1 MARELIH
8 CWIKL
13 ILFGS
18 IIISSNV
25 KGLVPCLFSMLVLIH
40 LYILKSIFRTYIRWS
55 QRVFMFRNEAE
66 PHGHCKRRHG

>member
-40 LYILKSIFRTYIRWS
+40 FKKHFQNLYSLVSKGVHV
-55 QRVFMFRNEAE
+55 Q
-66 PHGHCKRRHG
+66 K